1 MVTAHDRYNSRVMN
15 LTAQDGREMLVALS
29 IAIAHETEVVSRLE
43 SDDRLCSFIDSIEDR
58 RRQIAAF
65 ERLAKKLRKPVA

>member
-1 MVTAHDRYNSRVMN
+1 MN